1 MTDWAKFKL
10 TEELTVVVNKASA
23 ADKLG
28 MTLAMFSD
36 DVPHPRIKDMSD
48 GMAAAKCGQL
58 KPRDVLF
65 AVDGTQC
72 NSDAEAAQLLG
83 AAGLDIKLTIRR
95 DPDLQQAAP
104 SSSSGGDTPAPA
116 PPSGPIELEPLE
128 GTLEKQSPAMGHP
141 WQSRT
146 VKADAT
152 KITYVTGKEDEKSID
167 MQLVK
172 SVVVPD
178 PSKLVF
184 EVRVSGREYKFRAPD
199 KAALDYW
206 VKGLRARIPKNV

>member
-1 MTDWAKFKL
+1 MADWDKFKL
-10 TEELTVVVNKASA
+10 TEELTVVVSKASKE
-23 ADKLG
+23 DKLG

-36 DVPHPRIKDMSD
+36 DVPHPRIKDMTE

-58 KPRDVLF
+58 KPRDVLV

-72 NSDAEAAQLLG
+72 DSDAEAAQLLG

-95 DPDLQQAAP
+95 DPGLQQGAEVP
-104 SSSSGGDTPAPA
+104 SSGGAAA
-116 PPSGPIELEPLE
+116 PPKPPSEPVELEPLE

-146 VKADAT
+146 VRADAK

-172 SVVVPD
+172 SIVVPD
-178 PSKLVF
+178 PAKLVF

-199 KAALDYW
+199 KESLDYW